1 MTGRTI
7 PNGVAPWFSGR
18 FRSKRRGQ
26 GHRISG
32 CQVQRP
38 LGDKTTADML
48 YQLAIY
54 ALSKNNGVPR
64 STILYPTLI
73 AEAVDQIVLLKD
85 PIFGHK
91 RAEIALR
98 PVNLLKLEELI
109 RPRQGAGSCEEEA
122 TVRSQTRIRQ
132 QSRGPVQERFQALR
146 ARCQTR
152 FARGTA
158 TSLCSFASLHY
169 CLIPKD
175 IHFQAYSSLPS
186 VLSLPILRTIW
197 DQ

>member
-1 MTGRTI
+1 LKEIFEYDRANN
-7 PNGVAPWFSGR
+7 PQ
-18 FRSKRRGQ
+18 RR
-26 GHRISG
+26 RA
-32 CQVQRP
+32 VVPRP
-38 LGDKTTADML
+38 DFAVSAGGKVIEFLDAKYRDLWETRLPRDML

-109 RPRQGAGSCEEEA
+109 RPRQGAVVA
-122 TVRSQTRIRQ
+122 RKRQ
-132 QSRGPVQERFQALR
+132 QFAHKLAFGSNPVAQFRTL
-146 ARCQTR
+146 
-152 FARGTA
+152 
-158 TSLCSFASLHY
+158 
-169 CLIPKD
+169 
-175 IHFQAYSSLPS
+175 SSLAS
-186 VLSLPILRTIW
+186 
-197 DQ
+197 